1 MRLLEPRLS
10 FVSLGL
16 KNMITLRTY
25 SNPAEAAM
33 AKSLLDDQKIV
44 CSLADENS
52 NLYGGGPLAMPIRLL
67 VVEEQVEQARHILDD
82 AREPLPDDFDPGGGS
97 LEIPE
102 DVNQQILSELGKV
115 RRANQ
120 WIALGVIVTLVIT
133 VYLLSELPSR
143 VTSPWI
149 EVSRALRRYDY
160 DTALNLAKTLTAQ
173 NPKDYYG
180 HQYLGN
186 IYRDMGDLAHAEEEY
201 SRAYELSPPQVL
213 QEELKA
219 LRQRRRHE
227 ESTQA
232 SPAATP

>member
-1 MRLLEPRLS
+1 M
-10 FVSLGL
+10 
-16 KNMITLRTY
+16 
-25 SNPAEAAM
+25 
-33 AKSLLDDQKIV
+33 
-44 CSLADENS
+44 
-52 NLYGGGPLAMPIRLL
+52 
-67 VVEEQVEQARHILDD
+67 
-82 AREPLPDDFDPGGGS
+82 
-97 LEIPE
+97 
-102 DVNQQILSELGKV
+102 
-115 RRANQ
+115 
-120 WIALGVIVTLVIT
+120 IVTLVIT